1 MKEQLDPDRPDGI
14 PNQFA
19 VSVIVSVPA
28 DGGGSPVVVGVV
40 AGDRGR
46 DESLIR
52 SDSGGRQL
60 LCPGF
65 RLRLHKDEA
74 ESYYMNLTGDHPSIF
89 VVCSEDEE
97 ERLQP
102 SLVTL
107 SYDEVSSYMEVE
119 DAVFSVPMPPE
130 LYRWIEAFVLQYY
143 VPERRKKRKLD
154 RWKEQTSR

>member
-1 MKEQLDPDRPDGI
+1 MNEPLDPDRPDGI
-14 PNQFA
+14 PDQFA

-28 DGGGSPVVVGVV
+28 DGGGSPAVVGVV
-40 AGDRGR
+40 AGDRGGG
-46 DESLIR
+46 ESLIR

-60 LCPGF
+60 LYPGF
-65 RLRLHKDEA
+65 RLRLHKDET

-89 VVCSEDEE
+89 VVCSEDED

-130 LYRWIEAFVLQYY
+130 LYRWIEAFVLQNY